1 MYVVAARC
9 LQRRRIRDELPNRH
23 ATALAVNLPFY
34 PRVGSPKVDST
45 DLLYLE
51 LSGCRLD
58 QNAASDVSAK
68 VSLSHKFCDYSFEAV
83 QFVPKVF
90 IKCIVQPV

>member
-1 MYVVAARC
+1 MYVAPARC

-23 ATALAVNLPFY
+23 ATALAVSLPFY
-34 PRVGSPKVDST
+34 PRVRSPKVHST
-45 DLLYLE
+45 DFLYVE
-51 LSGCRLD
+51 HSGCRLD
-58 QNAASDVSAK
+58 QNATSDVSAK
-68 VSLSHKFCDYSFEAV
+68 VSLSHKFCDHSFEAV